1 MKANELMLGDWIK
14 LPQVLVDY
22 SPARVDE
29 INDKGC
35 IADGWPL
42 LNDEI
47 QPIPLTAEILEKNGW
62 NEYLMYY
69 HLPIDQQ
76 QYMRYYP
83 HNGSLC
89 RFYEYKNGTLE
100 KVAEVNAINYVHL
113 LQHALRLCGIEKD
126 IEL

>member
-14 LPQVLVDY
+14 LPQVLADY

-35 IADGWPL
+35 IAGGWPL

-47 QPIPLTAEILEKNGW
+47 QPIPLTVGILEKNGW
-62 NEYLMYY
+62 NEWHMYY

-76 QYMRYYP
+76 QHMQYYP
-83 HNGSLC
+83 HDGRLRRYYKHKNGSLEQV
-89 RFYEYKNGTLE
+89 F
-100 KVAEVNAINYVHL
+100 EVNAINYVHE
-113 LQHALRLCGIEKD
+113 LQHALRLCGIEKE